1 MGQMEGKY
9 VFEGVIYPRRA
20 RVDIPSKITTR
31 IKRGEHQGDATVHIN
46 AGEVFV
52 VFDLETDLENLI
64 SLKNLIENLL
74 QSLVDPICYLTGNLL
89 TPEISS
95 VVLPEGESQTF
106 GVGVPEVDGWEANR
120 DLTDEVSRIM
130 ALYDGN
136 EGNYLRSSMADFKMA
151 MDAPHETGFY
161 CFRAIESI
169 RQKFYTED
177 RSKKESWQ
185 VMRETLGVE
194 EDDIRFVQQFAD
206 SRRHGDVVDVP
217 GKSRKVMLHLTRD
230 MIWKF
235 INHLDENREVL

>member
-1 MGQMEGKY
+1 MAEKY
-9 VFEGVIYPRRA
+9 VFQGVIHPRRA
-20 RVDIPSKITTR
+20 RVDVPSKITTR
-31 IKRGEHQGDATVHIN
+31 IKRGEHQGDASVHIN

-52 VFDLETDLENLI
+52 IFDLEGELENLT
-64 SLKNLIENLL
+64 SLRNLIENLL
-74 QSLVDPICYLTGNLL
+74 QSVVDPICYLTGNLL

-95 VVLPEGESQTF
+95 VVLPDGESQTF
-106 GVGVPEVDGWEANR
+106 GVSVPEVDGWEAEGK
-120 DLTDEVSRIM
+120 LTEEVSRIM
-130 ALYDGN
+130 ALYDGD
-136 EGNYLRSSMADFKMA
+136 EGNYLRSSLADFKMA

-185 VMRETLGVE
+185 AMRETLNIE

-206 SRRHGDVVDVP
+206 SRRHGDVIDVP
-217 GKSRKVMLHLTRD
+217 GQSRKEILHLTWR

-235 INHLDENREVL
+235 IDHLDENK